1 MTTVWVLLALLAAS
15 FEPLVAK
22 LGYTH
27 GVALESLF
35 VGRCLV
41 AALAVWP
48 ITRFRATDSAAL
60 PSASRDRWGVFLG
73 GLLLATTSGLMLF
86 ALTRIPTSIVV
97 VAVTTT
103 PALVAAVNTIRGHER
118 TGLVFWIGVLAC
130 VIGVIMTL
138 ELPGDASLDPLGT
151 GAAAAAVVSSCLYRV
166 HLDALMKRV
175 APAVVS
181 AWVVTVQGLCA
192 LVVFGPLVR
201 SFSSATVVTSLW
213 TGVFAALANVAFL
226 KAMQA
231 IGATRVSIFTLAQ
244 RPLVIGVAAL
254 LLDEPLGPMQWLGTG
269 LVIVGILTTRGI
281 FSRPWQ
287 RAKPVDPCATTISY
301 SR

>member
-1 MTTVWVLLALLAAS
+1 MTTVWLLLALLAAS

-27 GVALESLF
+27 GVPLESLF

-48 ITRFRATDSAAL
+48 ITRFRASVATKL
-60 PSASRDRWGVFLG
+60 PASPRDRRGVAFG
-73 GLLLATTSGLMLF
+73 GLLLATTSGLTLF
-86 ALTRIPTSIVV
+86 ALTRVPTSIVV

-103 PALVAAVNTIRGHER
+103 PALVAAVNHMRGRER
-118 TGLVFWIGVLAC
+118 TGPLFWLGVAACVCGVL
-130 VIGVIMTL
+130 MTL
-138 ELPGDASLDPLGT
+138 ELPGDANLDTLGV
-151 GAAAAAVVSSCLYRV
+151 AACAAAVVSSCVYRL
-166 HLDALMKRV
+166 HLDALMTRV

-181 AWVVTVQGLCA
+181 SWVMTVQGVCA
-192 LVVFGPLVR
+192 VLVVGPLVR
-201 SFSSATVVTSLW
+201 TFPPAAVVASLW

-226 KAMQA
+226 KAMQLV
-231 IGATRVSIFTLAQ
+231 GATRVSIFTLLQ

-254 LLDEPLGPMQWLGTG
+254 LLDEPMGLMQWLGTG
-269 LVIVGILTTRGI
+269 LVIAGMLAARGL
-281 FSRPWQ
+281 FSRPEQ
-287 RAKPVDPCATTISY
+287 RAKPMPPCAISY

>member
-1 MTTVWVLLALLAAS
+1 MTTVWLLLALLAAS
-15 FEPLVAK
+15 CEPLVAK

-35 VGRCLV
+35 VGRCLI

-48 ITRFRATDSAAL
+48 ITRFRASVDTRL
-60 PSASRDRWGVFLG
+60 PANPLDRRGVLLG
-73 GLLLATTSGLMLF
+73 GVLLATTSGLTLF
-86 ALTRIPTSIVV
+86 ALTRVPTSIVV

-103 PALVAAVNTIRGHER
+103 PALVAAVNHMRGHER
-118 TGLVFWIGVLAC
+118 TGFVFWLGVAACVAGVL
-130 VIGVIMTL
+130 MTL
-138 ELPGDASLDPLGT
+138 ELPGDVSLDPLGVT
-151 GAAAAAVVSSCLYRV
+151 ASVAAVVSSCVYRL

-181 AWVVTVQGLCA
+181 SWVMTVQGVCA
-192 LVVFGPLVR
+192 LLVFGPFVR
-201 SFSSATVVTSLW
+201 TFSTAAVVTSLW

-226 KAMQA
+226 KAMQLV
-231 IGATRVSIFTLAQ
+231 GATRVSVFTLLQ
-244 RPLVIGVAAL
+244 RPLVIGLAAV
-254 LLDEPLGPMQWLGTG
+254 LLDEPLGLMQWLGTG
-269 LVIVGILTTRGI
+269 LVIAGMLATRGI

-287 RAKPVDPCATTISY
+287 RAKPMPPCAIPY